1 MQAKFSRASTGSIN
15 AEGHQN
21 FLSQKITLRG
31 QGMVEQGART
41 ARQHFVWWVPLKC
54 LVGPL
59 KDKAH
64 AWKQGTIK
72 QLTFFLS
79 FVRVV
84 GEGSSPTRTHS
95 LSCLLLASRK
105 ETLEPPPP
113 HAVRA
118 AKFSVLAA
126 ERVCCR
132 PRDVG
137 KEGTMIPHEQTTR
150 YLTSLLASQW
160 IILKVSPVFGTPL
173 FGSSIRPSKKSVQ
186 RSVSCG
192 FPLGRNQ

>member
-1 MQAKFSRASTGSIN
+1 
-15 AEGHQN
+15 
-21 FLSQKITLRG
+21 
-31 QGMVEQGART
+31 MVEQGART

-113 HAVRA
+113 MQCAQPSSQSSQRNESVVARATSVR
-118 AKFSVLAA
+118 K
-126 ERVCCR
+126 ER
-132 PRDVG
+132 
-137 KEGTMIPHEQTTR
+137 
-150 YLTSLLASQW
+150 
-160 IILKVSPVFGTPL
+160 
-173 FGSSIRPSKKSVQ
+173 
-186 RSVSCG
+186 
-192 FPLGRNQ
+192 